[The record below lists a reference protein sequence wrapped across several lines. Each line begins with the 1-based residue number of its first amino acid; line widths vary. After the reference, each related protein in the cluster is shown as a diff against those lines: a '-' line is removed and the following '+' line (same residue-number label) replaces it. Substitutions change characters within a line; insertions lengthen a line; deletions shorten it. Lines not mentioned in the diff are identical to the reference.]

1 MANSDHEE
9 VRGCD
14 GCVAGGFGLWWWF
27 GHHLGSNDGCPCSN
41 SGADHNC
48 SADNNGRRDDC
59 GTDNNG
65 RRDDDCGTDCGADY
79 YDGACNDC
87 GSDHSRANHDHG
99 TGHDHGFNQ
108 LVRIR

>member
-59 GTDNNG
+59 GTD
-65 RRDDDCGTDCGADY
+65 Y
-79 YDGACNDC
+79 YDGACND
-87 GSDHSRANHDHG
+87 GGTDHSRANHDHG

>member
-1 MANSDHEE
+1 MADSDREE

-59 GTDNNG
+59 GTD
-65 RRDDDCGTDCGADY
+65 Y
-79 YDGACNDC
+79 YDGACND
-87 GSDHSRANHDHG
+87 GGTDHSRANHDHG

>member
-1 MANSDHEE
+1 VANSDHEE

-59 GTDNNG
+59 GTD
-65 RRDDDCGTDCGADY
+65 Y
-79 YDGACNDC
+79 YDGACND
-87 GSDHSRANHDHG
+87 GGTDHSRANHDHG

>member
-59 GTDNNG
+59 GTD
-65 RRDDDCGTDCGADY
+65 Y
-79 YDGACNDC
+79 YDGTCNDC

-108 LVRIR
+108 LVRIC

>member
-1 MANSDHEE
+1 MADSDREE

-59 GTDNNG
+59 GTD
-65 RRDDDCGTDCGADY
+65 Y
-79 YDGACNDC
+79 YDGACND
-87 GSDHSRANHDHG
+87 GGTDHSRANHDHG

-108 LVRIR
+108 LVRIC

>member
-1 MANSDHEE
+1 MVV
-9 VRGCD
+9 VRT
-14 GCVAGGFGLWWWF
+14 
-27 GHHLGSNDGCPCSN
+27 HLGSNDGCPCSN

-48 SADNNGRRDDC
+48 SADNNGRRDD
-59 GTDNNG
+59 
-65 RRDDDCGTDCGADY
+65 DCGTDYGADY

-108 LVRIR
+108 LVRIC